1 MLEELLNSSLPIV
14 ITAIGGVVAYAVQKS
29 IDRKNTIASMRRDF
43 YSEFLDTWLMRHTG
57 KSDPD
62 IDSTYS
68 RLRLRLYVVSSDEVI
83 RAFFE
88 VSSYLDKIGR
98 RALSVEEANDLK
110 KLLAKLILYIRK
122 DCYEKS
128 DLHVDEVTRYM
139 PIGGAIRKNHNNGN

>member
-14 ITAIGGVVAYAVQKS
+14 ITVIGGVVAYAVQKS
-29 IDRKNTIASMRRDF
+29 IDRKNVIASMRREF
-43 YSEFLDTWLMRHTG
+43 YSEFLDAWLMRHTG
-57 KSDPD
+57 KSNPD
-62 IDSTYS
+62 IEATYS

-88 VSSYLDKIGR
+88 VSSFLDKIGNR
-98 RALSVEEANDLK
+98 GLTVEEANDLK

-128 DLHVDEVTRYM
+128 DLHVEEVTRYM
-139 PIGGAIRKNHNNGN
+139 PISGGD